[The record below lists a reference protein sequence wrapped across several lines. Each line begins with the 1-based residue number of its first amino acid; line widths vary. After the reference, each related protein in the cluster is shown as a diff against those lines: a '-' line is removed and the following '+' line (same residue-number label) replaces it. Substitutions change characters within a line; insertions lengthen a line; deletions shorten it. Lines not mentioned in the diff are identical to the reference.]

1 MTDKR
6 GAVLSAA
13 LGVALF
19 LLGGIFAI
27 EAWPESTQTSGDCV
41 QDVRCPP
48 YTIESGSAAWTVV
61 GCAVA
66 LVGVVLVLTA
76 IKRAK
81 RHHVTTG

>member
-1 MTDKR
+1 MTNKR
-6 GAVLSAA
+6 AAVLSA

-41 QDVRCPP
+41 RDVRCAP
-48 YTIESGSAAWTVV
+48 YTIESGTAAWAVV

-66 LVGVVLVLTA
+66 LLGVVLVLTA
-76 IKRAK
+76 LRRAK